1 MGRIRKQR
9 TFMKE
14 TRDKEIITKEVYRNL
29 YMKAKGGFFRSI
41 RHLKMYMNEHA
52 LFTKKDREQK

>member
-1 MGRIRKQR
+1 
-9 TFMKE
+9 MKE
-14 TRDKEIITKEVYRNL
+14 ARDKEIITKQVYRNV

-52 LFTKKDREQK
+52 LFTKKE